1 MLEVLEGVHCIL
13 PYMLEAVEGARDILI
28 IKKAGGALIVGEIPS
43 QAKPAWLL
51 AKPAWLL
58 DLIKRGLAWL
68 ETAWLIASP
77 GGGWRTVIIAPPGL
91 DKILLDSDT
100 VS

>member
-77 GGGWRTVIIAPPGL
+77 VHNTTPYVQAMEVERVEL
-91 DKILLDSDT
+91 VL
-100 VS
+100 

>member
-51 AKPAWLL
+51 

-77 GGGWRTVIIAPPGL
+77 AIC
-91 DKILLDSDT
+91 
-100 VS
+100 